1 MNKEFKQ
8 KYLLELVERHGSI
21 PKVAGFSGIHRRTLE
36 NWKYGVNEMPDHI
49 YRYLQMLEDKTTID
63 KQLID
68 RIYRLEDWLYS
79 DNSIC
84 KEDKEFIDYELS
96 YIMTVLK
103 GAYKITE

>member
-1 MNKEFKQ
+1 MYKEFKQ
-8 KYLLELVERHGSI
+8 KYLSELIEKHGSI
-21 PKVAGFSGIHRRTLE
+21 PKLAGFSGISRRTLE
-36 NWKYGVNEMPDHI
+36 KWKYGINEMPDHI
-49 YRYLQMLEDKTTID
+49 YRYLEMLEDKTTID

-84 KEDKEFIDYELS
+84 KEDKEYIDYELS